1 MLHALMLHPST
12 LRFMRGSGLLIGPL
26 QNQGNS
32 MNLLLETL
40 RRSGVVSGEVIA
52 LTSQDQCDK
61 VIGVMKNAALFHMG
75 NEARPGPYWAVFD
88 SADAQALAGKG
99 YKRISTH

>member
-1 MLHALMLHPST
+1 MLHALLLHPSA
-12 LRFMRGSGLLIGPL
+12 LRFLRGSGLLMGPAY
-26 QNQGNS
+26 NQGNR

-40 RRSGVVSGEVIA
+40 RRSGVVTGEVIA
-52 LTSQDQCDK
+52 LTSQDQCAK

-88 SADAQALAGKG
+88 SADAKALAGKG
-99 YKRISTH
+99 YKRIPTN